1 MMPYQLGTWLHRV
14 SHMEKL
20 NCMLIILIW
29 MNLLMFHPHQRKKND
44 TTMHRTQKLGA
55 EIELEERPHS
65 SEGEYSEDTDDPDD
79 PEYKKDT
86 ESEDSD
92 DPDISDDNVSD
103 EEYHVIKKNANKFKG
118 NMCNSMIGPN
128 RTVRLQ
134 MKGRFTF
141 ENTPDDPI
149 EL

>member
-1 MMPYQLGTWLHRV
+1 
-14 SHMEKL
+14 
-20 NCMLIILIW
+20 
-29 MNLLMFHPHQRKKND
+29 
-44 TTMHRTQKLGA
+44 MHRTQKLGA
-55 EIELEERPHS
+55 EIEIEERGHS
-65 SEGEYSEDTDDPDD
+65 SEGEYSEDTDDT
-79 PEYKKDT
+79 EYKKDT

-134 MKGRFTF
+134 MKDRFTF